1 MCFRLSFYENKLA
14 PYQIYLKINI
24 NLIKMGTCIRRETG
38 IELEDEGGDIL
49 NHKDIRENI
58 VI

>member
-1 MCFRLSFYENKLA
+1 
-14 PYQIYLKINI
+14 
-24 NLIKMGTCIRRETG
+24 MGTCIRRETG